1 MGQIFPCQIL
11 ARTCY
16 YLDMSIKQALFS
28 ESQAKVLF
36 WIFGQPGR
44 CYHLSELRR
53 LTGLGS
59 ASLQREIN
67 RLVDAKLATSEMIGN
82 QRQISAN
89 ANSPVF
95 NELCALTRK
104 VVGIVPM
111 LQEALGLIE
120 DKIVLA
126 LVYGSVAKETDTAT
140 SDIDVMVVGNELTL
154 GEVLEALM
162 PVETMLDRKINPT
175 CYTVDEF
182 KKRLSDPD
190 SFVNRVLDQSTIKLI
205 GDADAFRSAH

>member
-1 MGQIFPCQIL
+1 M
-11 ARTCY
+11 
-16 YLDMSIKQALFS
+16 
-28 ESQAKVLF
+28 
-36 WIFGQPGR
+36 
-44 CYHLSELRR
+44 
-53 LTGLGS
+53 
-59 ASLQREIN
+59 
-67 RLVDAKLATSEMIGN
+67 VDAKLATSEMIGN

-89 ANSPVF
+89 ANSLVF

-140 SDIDVMVVGNELTL
+140 SDIDVMLVGLNLTMA
-154 GEVLEALM
+154 EVLEVLM

-182 KKRLSDPD
+182 KKRLGDPD
-190 SFVNRVLDQSTIKLI
+190 SFVNRVLNQSTIKLI
-205 GDADAFRSAH
+205 GDADDFRSTQ